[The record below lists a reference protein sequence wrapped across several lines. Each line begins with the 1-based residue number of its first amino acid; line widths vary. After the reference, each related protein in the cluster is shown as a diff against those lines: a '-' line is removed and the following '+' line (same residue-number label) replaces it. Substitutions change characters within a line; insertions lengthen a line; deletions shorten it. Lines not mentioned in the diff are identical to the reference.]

1 MKLYEQNVTSTN
13 SCVHLNVTDKSISL
27 YVSVDGIASPP
38 SSFPS
43 LRPPPIEQQIGVSVE
58 FKLDIWLLLCVGGYF
73 ERIIART
80 FF

>member
-13 SCVHLNVTDKSISL
+13 SCVHLNKSISL
-27 YVSVDGIASPP
+27 YVYVDFIASPP
-38 SSFPS
+38 SSSFPS
-43 LRPPPIEQQIGVSVE
+43 LRPPLIEQQIGISVE